1 MNTKQNLELVQ
12 LNYFNVPQIM
22 LITKE
27 KMKKII
33 LIALLLATNAIFGQ
47 DKTPQNFGF
56 RHIVL
61 KYKKDNVEI
70 LIKSKKG
77 EDNIQKPL
85 FFFCQG
91 SLPIPLIKYQE
102 SDVFG
107 VFPFNPDSL
116 TKEYHLVIVSK
127 PYIPII
133 VDIRTLSPSFNYIDS
148 TGKFPKEYSERNL
161 LNYYVERNKAIIKHL
176 QKQKWVSKTQLIIAG
191 HSEGST
197 VATKMAIE
205 SKRITHLIYAGG
217 NPMGRI
223 MSMIGQNRVRESYG
237 DSVKLGEEEIK
248 YWEEVV
254 KNKDD
259 MDDSQG
265 DTHKATFEF
274 SQPPI
279 KHLEKL
285 KIPVLVSYGTKD
297 WSAPFNDFM
306 RVDFIR
312 KGKSN
317 FTFQP
322 YVGTEHNFF
331 PLTEDNKPNYDI
343 FNWDTVANDW
353 LGWIR
358 K

>member
-1 MNTKQNLELVQ
+1 M
-12 LNYFNVPQIM
+12 P
-22 LITKE
+22 ITKE
-27 KMKKII
+27 RMKKTII
-33 LIALLLATNAIFGQ
+33 VILLLATNALFGQ
-47 DKTPQNFGF
+47 AKTPENFGF

-61 KYKKDNVEI
+61 KYKTDNVEI

-77 EDNIQKPL
+77 EEDIQKPL

-102 SDVFG
+102 SDVYG

-116 TKEYHLVIVSK
+116 TKHCHLVIISK
-127 PYIPII
+127 PYIPVIA
-133 VDIRTLSPSFNYIDS
+133 DIKTLSPSFNYIDS
-148 TGKFPKEYSERNL
+148 TGKFPKEYSDRNL
-161 LNYYVERNKAIIKHL
+161 LNYYVERNISIIKYL
-176 QKQKWVSKTQLIIAG
+176 RKQKWVSKTQLIIAG

-223 MSMIGQNRVRESYG
+223 MSMIGQNRVRETYA
-237 DSVKLGEEEIK
+237 DSINLGEEEIK

-254 KNKDD
+254 KNKND

-343 FNWDTVANDW
+343 FNWDKVANDW
-353 LGWIR
+353 LEWIR
-358 K
+358 KQNI